1 MPLKNGMIT
10 TKMVDITNGEIMKDY
25 KGELKDIL
33 VGAVAALLMIG
44 IPMAVYVYRTGGIS

>member
-1 MPLKNGMIT
+1 
-10 TKMVDITNGEIMKDY
+10 MKDY

-33 VGAVAALLMIG
+33 VGAAAALLMFG